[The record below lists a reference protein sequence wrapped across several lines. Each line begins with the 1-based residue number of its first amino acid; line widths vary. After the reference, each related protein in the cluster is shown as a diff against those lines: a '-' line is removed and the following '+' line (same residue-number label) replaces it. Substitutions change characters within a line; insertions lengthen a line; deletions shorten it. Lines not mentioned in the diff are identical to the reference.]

1 MWFQLNNKL
10 FDIIG
15 ISILDFRVGGK
26 VRLSLCEGYF
36 NQNKQN
42 KYEQF
47 KFLVGSSIL
56 SMLGFVDYEIL
67 ILDQSIMYII
77 YRKK

>member
-1 MWFQLNNKL
+1 M

-56 SMLGFVDYEIL
+56 SMLGFVDYKIL
-67 ILDQSIMYII
+67 ILNQFSIG
-77 YRKK
+77 KSKHVDDV